1 MIVQPHLLVKWL
13 RVEGL
18 DLVKWY
24 SDVVLTISK
33 HDISFNFFFIQQH
46 IRISTGPCATPLIT
60 LIITTVTLWFHTW
73 MREHHDSGVI
83 ELDPVVILF
92 SDRPVMSHLSP
103 SRVDD
108 NGLEFVLVVA
118 GVTAVEA

>member
-1 MIVQPHLLVKWL
+1 
-13 RVEGL
+13 
-18 DLVKWY
+18 
-24 SDVVLTISK
+24 
-33 HDISFNFFFIQQH
+33 
-46 IRISTGPCATPLIT
+46 
-60 LIITTVTLWFHTW
+60 